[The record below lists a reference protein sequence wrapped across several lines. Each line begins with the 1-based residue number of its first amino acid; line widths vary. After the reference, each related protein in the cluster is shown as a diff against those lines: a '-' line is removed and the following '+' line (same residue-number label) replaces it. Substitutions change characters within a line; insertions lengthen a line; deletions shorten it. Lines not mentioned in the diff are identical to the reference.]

1 MSSSRWL
8 HCAFGYK
15 HHAFYMNSSDDLTLI
30 LLLTPC
36 FLHELTRWLHWVIS
50 RKQHAYCLRPSRWL
64 HRAFGYKTTL
74 SAWAHQIAVLWAIST
89 MLSTWAHQIAML
101 LAINTTL
108 FTWAHQIAVLLAINI
123 TLSTWAR
130 QMTPLCCWLYKP
142 CFLHELVR
150 WLQCKLETVHFSAR
164 NSFVHWFMRCLL
176 VAEQLHSSAHFVWV
190 WQIMCA
196 WTCQ

>member
-15 HHAFYMNSSDDLTLI
+15 HHAFYMNSSDDLMLI

-74 SAWAHQIAVLWAIST
+74 SAWAHEIAVLLAINT
-89 MLSTWAHQIAML
+89 MLSLLHELML

-123 TLSTWAR
+123 TLSTWAH
-130 QMTPLCCWLYKP
+130 QIAVLLAINTMLSAWAHQIAMLLAINTTL
-142 CFLHELVR
+142 LHELIR
-150 WLQCKLETVHFSAR
+150 
-164 NSFVHWFMRCLL
+164 LL
-176 VAEQLHSSAHFVWV
+176 
-190 WQIMCA
+190 CY
-196 WTCQ
+196 